1 MCTMAPRAVPAARFR
16 LRPGA
21 AATEVISELVL
32 STDLPAKLSVTLTL
46 LQYLAS
52 ALAATLWT

>member
-1 MCTMAPRAVPAARFR
+1 MSPRAVPAARFK